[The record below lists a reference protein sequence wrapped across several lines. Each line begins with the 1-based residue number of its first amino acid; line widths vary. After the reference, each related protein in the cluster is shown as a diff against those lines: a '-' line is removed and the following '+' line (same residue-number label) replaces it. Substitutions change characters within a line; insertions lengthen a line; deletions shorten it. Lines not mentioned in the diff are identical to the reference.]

1 VIDISFQ
8 GEFPMPHNLAEAN
21 GKVSF
26 AYYGQEPWH
35 RLGQKLDAPATAVEA
50 MVAAGLNYSVELT
63 PLATVD
69 GLSVGQK
76 KAVVRYDTQEVLGV
90 VGCNYQPIQNGQA
103 FGLMDAVVA
112 DGSLRYHT
120 AGALGKG
127 ERVWML
133 AKLPGH
139 IRVKTSDDLVD
150 KFLLLSN
157 THDGSSALRLFY
169 TPIRVVCQNTLN
181 MAESRGEGQGVSI
194 MHKGNLE
201 GKIREAQ
208 SILGLAYRFFDDAAA
223 SINRLASYYPTQA
236 QLSAYF
242 KEIYPDPDE
251 GKDSK
256 RAMNIREELH
266 RLFEEGIGH
275 DTQEIKH
282 SAWVAFNAV
291 SEFVDHVR
299 PARGV
304 NDTDRASRRLNSI
317 WFGSGSRLKEKA
329 WNLAVEMANSN

>member
-1 VIDISFQ
+1 
-8 GEFPMPHNLAEAN
+8 MAHNLSTTN
-21 GKVSF
+21 GKVSM

-35 RLGQKLDAPATAVEA
+35 GLGQKLDAPATAAEA
-50 MVAAGLNYSVELT
+50 IVAAGLDYTVELA

-69 GLSVGQK
+69 GLSVSCR

-90 VGCNYQPIQNGQA
+90 VGCNYQPIQNTQA

-112 DGSLRYHT
+112 DGGLKYHT

-139 IRVKTSDDLVD
+139 IQVKNSDDIVD

-157 THDGSSALRLFY
+157 THDGSSALRLFF
-169 TPIRVVCQNTLN
+169 TPIRVVCQNTLK
-181 MAESRGEGQGVSI
+181 MAENGGQGQGVRI
-194 MHKGNLE
+194 KHQGNLE
-201 GKIREAQ
+201 AKFKEAQ
-208 SILGLAYRFFDDAAA
+208 KVLGLAQKFYDDAAEQ
-223 SINRLASYYPTQA
+223 INRLASYYPTQA

-242 KEIYPDPDE
+242 KELYPDPQE
-251 GKDSK
+251 GKDNT
-256 RAMNIREELH
+256 RALKVREELQ

-275 DTQEIKH
+275 DAQEIRR
-282 SAWVAFNAV
+282 SSWVAFNAV

-299 PARGV
+299 PTRGV
-304 NDTDRASRRLNSI
+304 NEADRGSRRLESI
-317 WFGSGSRLKEKA
+317 WFGSGAHLKEKA
-329 WNLAVEMANSN
+329 WNLALEMADCN